1 MRGERLNQLLG
12 VVLCAVFVAMSA
24 GSVWS
29 AERIIYVDAAATGA
43 DDGSSWV
50 DAYHDL
56 QDALAEANGTPPA
69 VIRVAQG
76 TYRPGPPMGETS
88 PSWNATFQLHNHV
101 TLEGG
106 YAGVLAA
113 EPNDRDV
120 ECYPTVLSGDL
131 AGNDS
136 PDEDWRSPARQD
148 NCRRIVTASGT
159 DATAVIDGFT
169 ITGAAEYGMWMQPGS
184 PSVFRCRFVENAI
197 TGIYAWDCNSAVVQ
211 CAFERN
217 GRLVSWGGFWVA
229 DSDLTLTDCAFVGN
243 QGGGLNSSGTLDMR
257 RCSFVAHRAL
267 STAGIDH
274 VGDLMARKCRFAS
287 NKGTAVHGAGRTTL
301 TDCEFTGN
309 SCRYAGAV
317 EAHGSLILEGCEFV
331 GNSGS
336 GMSGGPWRSM
346 AIC

>member
-229 DSDLTLTDCAFVGN
+229 DSDLTLTDCAFVDN

-274 VGDLMARKCRFAS
+274 VGDLMARKCRFVS
-287 NKGTAVHGAGRTTL
+287 NEGSAVNCLGSATL
-301 TDCEFTGN
+301 IDCEFTGN
-309 SCRYAGAV
+309 SFRYARVV
-317 EAHGSLILEGCEFV
+317 EAWGSLILEGCEFV